1 MDLIIKMTFSR
12 IGKYLLVPFAIFVSF
27 IPVFDP
33 FSIFSDLRNT
43 SFDIYQNISPRE
55 SLSPESVIVLD
66 IDENSLSDLG
76 QWPWPRSIL
85 AQLVDKTYLSASLGF
100 DIVFAEFDRTG
111 SRELKKQYKENPSF
125 LEILNNIPDN
135 DSLFANSIKN
145 HGTVVLGAI
154 PSNTLANDFTMKFG
168 LIEQGDDPRKFLQ
181 NFSGIQSNLK
191 ILDES
196 AMGIGSMSIG
206 NNDSIIRRL
215 PLFENIN
222 GSLVPTLALETLRVA
237 IGASTFQIKS
247 SNASGESAFGEETGI
262 NHVKLGNLII
272 PTNEDGS
279 LWIHYSEKPIKTIP
293 IREVLSSNY
302 SQDYFEGKI
311 LIVGTSAPGL
321 FDLRSTP
328 LEDNVPGVN
337 IIANLT
343 DQILSGQFLKRPD
356 WIFGLEV
363 ITGLLL
369 ALLITFFIRYL
380 GPIGGLSVF
389 ILGNGIS
396 IFGSYYTFINY
407 SYLVDPISPLV
418 ICLICY
424 LVVTFFNFLFT
435 ELERSKVRNAFS
447 QYMSPVMV
455 EKLAKSSESLKLGG
469 ERKEMTFLFSDI
481 RGFTSISEKYK
492 GDPEALT
499 DLINNLLT
507 VLSNEILD
515 NQGTIDKYMGDCIM
529 AFWNAPSE
537 DPEHRE
543 RSIEAA
549 FAMSTALEKLNKD
562 LDRKDE
568 DKLSVGIGINTGECI
583 VGNMGSDKRFDYT
596 VLGDA
601 VNLASRLEGQ
611 SGHYGMQI
619 ILGEESIN
627 GLAEDKYL
635 IFELD
640 LIAVKGKEEPVR
652 IYTTF
657 NKDLDLKD
665 ELFSDD
671 HKEFLLNY
679 RSQKWDKAKEHIDK
693 YRFSKPEFTLYYT
706 LFLNRINELSEQ
718 TLPDDWSGVFIAETK

>member
-1 MDLIIKMTFSR
+1 MNISR
-12 IGKYLLVPFAIFVSF
+12 IGKYLLIPFSLFVSF

-33 FSIFSDLRNT
+33 LNTFSSLRNT
-43 SFDIYQNISPRE
+43 AFDLFQIISPRE
-55 SLSPESVIVLD
+55 SISSDNVIVLD
-66 IDENSLSDLG
+66 IDENSLKEIG
-76 QWPWPRSIL
+76 QWPWPRTVL
-85 AQLVDKTYLSASLGF
+85 GKLVDKTYLSASLGF

-111 SRELKKQYKENPSF
+111 SKELRKQYKDNLS
-125 LEILNNIPDN
+125 LSNILNEVPDN
-135 DSLFANSIKN
+135 DDIFANSIRN

-154 PSNTLANDFTMKFG
+154 PSNSLKNSFKTKFG

-181 NFSGIQSNLK
+181 KYSGIQTNLDN
-191 ILDES
+191 LDKS
-196 AMGIGSMSIG
+196 AQGIGSMSIG

-222 GSLVPTLALETLRVA
+222 GSLVPSLGLEILRVA
-237 IGASTFQIKS
+237 IGASTYQIKS
-247 SNASGESAFGEETGI
+247 SNASGETAFGEETGI

-279 LWIHYSEKPIKTIP
+279 AWVYYSKKSIKTIP
-293 IREVLSSNY
+293 IWEVLSTNY
-302 SQDYFEGKI
+302 SADFFEGKI

-328 LEDNVPGVN
+328 LENNVPGVN
-337 IIANLT
+337 IIANFT

-356 WIFGLEV
+356 WIFGLEL
-363 ITGLLL
+363 ITGIIL
-369 ALLITFFIRYL
+369 ALLITLFIQSL

-389 ILGNGIS
+389 IFGNFIS
-396 IFGSYYTFINY
+396 TIGSYYIFNNY

-455 EKLAKSSESLKLGG
+455 EKLAKSSDSLKLGG

-492 GDPEALT
+492 DDPEALT

-507 VLSNEILD
+507 VLSNEIL
-515 NQGTIDKYMGDCIM
+515 NYQGTIDKYMGDCIM

-543 RSIEAA
+543 KSIDAA
-549 FAMSTALEKLNKD
+549 FAMSKALEQLNKELNRYD
-562 LDRKDE
+562 K

-611 SGHYGMQI
+611 SGNYGMQI
-619 ILGEESIN
+619 ILGEGCVE
-627 GLAEDKYL
+627 GLSEDKYSVC
-635 IFELD
+635 ELD
-640 LIAVKGKEEPVR
+640 LIAVKGKSEPVK
-652 IYTTF
+652 IYTVF
-657 NKDLDLKD
+657 NREDSEIAD
-665 ELFSDD
+665 ED
-671 HKEFLLNY
+671 FLLEHQDFLKNY
-679 RSQKWDKAKEHIDK
+679 RCQNWLKAKEHIDK
-693 YRFSKPEFTLYYT
+693 YRFSKTEFTLYYT
-706 LFLNRINELSEQ
+706 LFLERIDELSKQ
-718 TLPDDWSGVFIAETK
+718 TLPNDWPGVFIAKTK